1 MKRGIA
7 LGVAAYVLWGVLPIF
22 WKAIESVDSFE
33 ILAHRI
39 VWSMVLLTGIIG
51 IRRSWA
57 QIRRLKANSVVRLL
71 VAGGLLTVNWAT
83 YIWAVNNGHIVEA
96 SLGYFINP
104 LLNVAL
110 GVIVLRERLDAT
122 QWTAIGVAAAGVAYM
137 TITVGKVPWIALVL
151 ATSFATYALLKK
163 QMVAL
168 GPFESLTVEIA
179 LVLVP
184 AFAFLLVLGANG
196 EGSFGSAGPRITLL
210 LILTGLA
217 TALPLLLFGAAA
229 TRIPLSTIGLL
240 QYIAPTMQFLIGVFV
255 YGEVVGRD
263 RLVGFV
269 LVWIALA
276 IYTISGLFRRR
287 RTVTQPLA
295 A

>member
-7 LGVAAYVLWGVLPIF
+7 FGVGAYFLWGILPIY

-57 QIRRLKANSVVRLL
+57 QIRRLKASSVVRLL
-71 VAGGLLTVNWAT
+71 IAGGLLTVNWAT
-83 YIWAVNNGHIVEA
+83 YIWAVNNGHIVES

-110 GVIVLRERLDAT
+110 GVIVLRERLDAA
-122 QWTAIGVAAAGVAYM
+122 QWTAIGVAAAGVSYM
-137 TITVGKVPWIALVL
+137 AITVGTVPWIALVL

-184 AFAFLLVLGANG
+184 AFALLAILGSKG

-240 QYIAPTMQFLIGVFV
+240 QYIAPSMQFLIGVVV
-255 YGEVVGRD
+255 YGEVVGSD
-263 RLVGFV
+263 RMVGFI
-269 LVWIALA
+269 LVWTALA

>member
-7 LGVAAYVLWGVLPIF
+7 FGVGAYFLWGILPIY

-57 QIRRLKANSVVRLL
+57 QIRRLKASSVVRLL
-71 VAGGLLTVNWAT
+71 IAGGLLTVNWAT
-83 YIWAVNNGHIVEA
+83 YIWAVNNGHIVES

-110 GVIVLRERLDAT
+110 GVIVLRERLDAA
-122 QWTAIGVAAAGVAYM
+122 QWTAIGVAAAGVSYM
-137 TITVGKVPWIALVL
+137 AITVGTVPWIALVL

-184 AFAFLLVLGANG
+184 AFAFLAILGSKG

-240 QYIAPTMQFLIGVFV
+240 QYIAPSMQFLIGVVV
-255 YGEVVGRD
+255 YGEVIGSD
-263 RLVGFV
+263 RMVGFI
-269 LVWIALA
+269 LVWTALA

>member
-1 MKRGIA
+1 MNRRIA
-7 LGVAAYVLWGVLPIF
+7 LGIGAYVLWGVLPIY
-22 WKAIESVDSFE
+22 WKALEAVGSIE

-39 VWSMVLLTGIIG
+39 VWSMVLLVAVIG
-51 IRRSWA
+51 LRRSWP
-57 QIRRLKANSVVRLL
+57 QVRSLSRRSLIRLL
-71 VAGGLLTVNWAT
+71 IAGALLTLNWAT
-83 YIWAVNNGHIVEA
+83 YIWAVNNGHIVES

-110 GVIVLRERLDAT
+110 GVVIFHERLDT
-122 QWTAIGVAAAGVAYM
+122 VQWLAIGLAAAGVIYM
-137 TITVGKVPWIALVL
+137 TIAVGALPWIALVL
-151 ATSFATYALLKK
+151 ATSFGLYALLKK
-163 QMVAL
+163 QMFEL
-168 GPFESLTVEIA
+168 DPFESLTIEIG

-184 AFAFLLVLGANG
+184 ALIFLAALAGKG
-196 EGSFGSAGPRITLL
+196 EGAFGTGGTRLTLL
-210 LILTGLA
+210 LLFTGVA

-240 QYIAPTMQFLIGVFV
+240 QYIAPSMQFLIGVFV
-255 YGEVVGRD
+255 YNEVVGRD
-263 RLVGFV
+263 RLVGFI

-276 IYTISGLFRRR
+276 IYTGSGLARRR

>member
-7 LGVAAYVLWGVLPIF
+7 FGVGAYVLWGILPIF
-22 WKAIESVDSFE
+22 WKAIESVGAFE

-57 QIRRLKANSVVRLL
+57 QIRRLKASSVVRLL

-137 TITVGKVPWIALVL
+137 TITVGTVPWIALVL
-151 ATSFATYALLKK
+151 TTSFAAYALLKK

-184 AFAFLLVLGANG
+184 AFAFLFVLGAKG

-240 QYIAPTMQFLIGVFV
+240 QYIAPSVQFLIGVFL
-255 YGEVVGRD
+255 YGEVVGRN

-287 RTVTQPLA
+287 RTLTQPLA